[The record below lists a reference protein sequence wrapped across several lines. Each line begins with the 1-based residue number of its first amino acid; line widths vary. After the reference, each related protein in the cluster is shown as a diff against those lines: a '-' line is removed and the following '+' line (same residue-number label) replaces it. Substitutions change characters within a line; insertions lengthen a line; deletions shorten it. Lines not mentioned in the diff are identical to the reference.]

1 MSNINIIL
9 YYIMKLKRILNVL
22 PVYGYI
28 GNISKLFLCVCG
40 GVCVCVCVYI
50 ISYPAFSTA
59 SIAQTV
65 IDLGEKNNVT
75 CVCSSM

>member
-9 YYIMKLKRILNVL
+9 YYIMKLKHIVNVL

-40 GVCVCVCVYI
+40 GVCVCVCLYYI
-50 ISYPAFSTA
+50 LFRFFQLP
-59 SIAQTV
+59 Q
-65 IDLGEKNNVT
+65 
-75 CVCSSM
+75 